1 MLTMLMSRVRAS
13 VKGLPI
19 ITNIGCN
26 EAKND
31 PIKNPNR
38 KREILCRP
46 GTTPTSCNLSPSQ
59 RTNTIV
65 RINAIMAAV
74 IMERI
79 DDQVVD
85 KPFVNADVMAK
96 AMAQLKQNSKT
107 LTNVFIHFQP
117 F

>member
-1 MLTMLMSRVRAS
+1 M
-13 VKGLPI
+13 
-19 ITNIGCN
+19 GCK

-38 KREILCRP
+38 KREKLWRP
-46 GTTPTSCNLSPSQ
+46 GTTPTSLNLRPSQ

-74 IMERI
+74 IIERI

-85 KPFVNADVMAK
+85 KSFVNADVMAK
-96 AMAQLKQNSKT
+96 AMAQFKQNSKS